1 MLKSFKHVLLVEMNT
16 IKRYYTRHGLHLNS
30 QGKEWLAKQI
40 VKQIELLI
48 ENASKVN
55 PAIPLKWLDES
66 TKLIN
71 NNIRFTSESNS
82 AEGMIPTS
90 QCLNN
95 PRRTSTRNK
104 KVPTT
109 MSKDFLWQGQLP
121 LNQ

>member
-1 MLKSFKHVLLVEMNT
+1 MMNT
-16 IKRYYTRHGLHLNS
+16 IRRYYTRHGLHLNS

-66 TKLIN
+66 TTLIN
-71 NNIRFTSESNS
+71 NNIRLTSDSNT

-90 QCLNN
+90 QSLNN
-95 PRRTSTRNK
+95 PRRTSSRNK
-104 KVPTT
+104 KVPIT
-109 MSKDFLWQGQLP
+109 MSNDFLWQGQLS
-121 LNQ
+121 LNH